1 MATPVLPDRARVVVI
16 GGGVI
21 GSSVAYHLAHMG
33 WKDVVLLE
41 RDRLTSGTT
50 WHAAGLVVTFGSTSE
65 TSTELRKYT
74 RDLYRRLEAETGQ
87 ATGFNPVGFIE
98 VAADADRLEE
108 YRRVAAFNRWCGVDG
123 LGPER
128 SGSGAKVVLGA
139 RRTDRIDAL
148 VKDITAK
155 GGAALGFQADVT
167 KRSEVEALVQGAI
180 HEHGRIDVIV
190 NDAGIMPI
198 APMAAIKVEEWDR
211 MIDVNIKGLLFGVA
225 AVLPIMQKQKQGHI
239 INMSSVGGF
248 KVWAPGGTVYSAT
261 KFAVRAIT
269 EGLRMEH
276 KADNIRCTIISP
288 GAVATELP
296 EGSSEEDTRKNLREF
311 YKIAVPADSVARAI
325 VYAIEQ
331 PAEVDVN
338 EIVIRPTKQ
347 DF

>member
-1 MATPVLPDRARVVVI
+1 MRTPNIADKVVVI
-16 GGGVI
+16 TGASSGI
-21 GSSVAYHLAHMG
+21 GESTARLLA
-33 WKDVVLLE
+33 
-41 RDRLTSGTT
+41 
-50 WHAAGLVVTFGSTSE
+50 
-65 TSTELRKYT
+65 
-74 RDLYRRLEAETGQ
+74 
-87 ATGFNPVGFIE
+87 
-98 VAADADRLEE
+98 
-108 YRRVAAFNRWCGVDG
+108 
-123 LGPER
+123 
-128 SGSGAKVVLGA
+128 GSGAKVVLGA

-180 HEHGRIDVIV
+180 HEHGRIGVIV
-190 NDAGIMPI
+190 NNAGIMPI
-198 APMAAIKVEEWDR
+198 APMAALKVEEWDR

-276 KADNIRCTIISP
+276 RADNIRCTIISP

-325 VYAIEQ
+325 AYAIEQ